1 MLKILIGDDHA
12 IIRKGLRQILTEEF
26 VPCAID
32 EASTG
37 REVIYKTNEKNYDIL
52 ILDISM
58 PERNGIDI
66 LQQLKIEQPALPIL
80 VLSIHQEEQY
90 AVRVLKSGAAGY
102 LNKASA
108 PEELVAAIQKISGGG
123 RYISPEVAEHLA
135 DRINDPERP
144 LHENLSAREYQV
156 MLLIA
161 SGKTLS
167 EISNEL
173 VISVKTVSTY
183 RSRLLEKMAMEN
195 NAKLTKY
202 VIENGLL

>member
-32 EASTG
+32 EASSG
-37 REVIYKTNEKNYDIL
+37 REVIKKTGEKSYDIL

-66 LQQLKIEQPALPIL
+66 LQQLKIEQPSLPIL
-80 VLSIHQEEQY
+80 VLSIHPEEQY
-90 AVRVLKSGAAGY
+90 AVRVLKSGAAGF

-108 PEELVAAIQKISGGG
+108 PEELVKAIQKISGGG
-123 RYISPEVAEHLA
+123 RYISPAVAEHLA
-135 DRINDPERP
+135 DRINDPNRMP
-144 LHENLSAREYQV
+144 HENLSSREYQV

-167 EISNEL
+167 EISDEL
-173 VISVKTVSTY
+173 ALSVKTVSTY
-183 RSRLLEKMAMEN
+183 RSRLLEKMSMEN

-202 VIENGLL
+202 VIEHKLL